1 MYLIS
6 ALFTGVL
13 ITIMVTLNG
22 KLSDGSGI
30 YSSTVVI
37 YIVSVVF
44 SGLILLLRR
53 MPVLP
58 KKKLPVW
65 MYSAGLISVFSTV
78 FTNFA
83 FGKISIVAITAL
95 ALLAQTATSFVIDAL
110 GLLGA
115 EKRRA
120 GKASVLCLLVSALGC
135 AVMLSDAGGMQFLAM
150 LLAFASGITLVVSR
164 MLNADLAKS
173 TGAVSGA
180 FINHAV
186 GLPAAVLALLLLGR
200 GEAGLLAGIGVP
212 PWWAYMGGV
221 LGIAVVVLT
230 NWFVPKIS
238 ALNGSLLLFVGQL
251 ASSVVIDAACGFE
264 NPPRLIIGGAVIT
277 IGVITGTIL
286 DRGKKK
292 T

>member
-13 ITIMVTLNG
+13 ITVMVALNG
-22 KLSDGSGI
+22 KLSGGSGI
-30 YSSTVVI
+30 YSSTLVI
-37 YIVSVVF
+37 YIVSVV
-44 SGLILLLRR
+44 SAGLVLLLRR

-58 KKKLPVW
+58 KKKLPLW

-83 FGKISIVAITAL
+83 FGKISVVAITAL
-95 ALLAQTATSFVIDAL
+95 ALLAQTLTSFVIDSL

-120 GKASVLCLLVSALGC
+120 GKASVLCLLVSVMGC
-135 AVMLSDAGGMQFLAM
+135 AVMLSDAGGLQVLAM
-150 LLAFASGITLVVSR
+150 LLAFASGITLVTSR
-164 MLNADLAKS
+164 MINADLAKS

-200 GEAGLLAGIGVP
+200 GEAGLLAGIGAL

-221 LGIAVVVLT
+221 LGIIIVVLT

-251 ASSVVIDAACGFE
+251 ASSVLIDTACGFE
-264 NPPRLIIGGAVIT
+264 NPPRLIIGGAVIAL
-277 IGVITGTIL
+277 GVATGTIL
-286 DRGKKK
+286 DGKNRK
-292 T
+292 

>member
-1 MYLIS
+1 MYQIS

-30 YSSTVVI
+30 YSATVVI

-44 SGLILLLRR
+44 SGLIPLLRR
-53 MPVLP
+53 MPVRP

-83 FGKISIVAITAL
+83 FGKISVVAITAL
-95 ALLAQTATSFVIDAL
+95 ALLAQTATSFVIDTL

-120 GKASVLCLLVSALGC
+120 GKASVLCLLVSVMGC
-135 AVMLSDAGGMQFLAM
+135 AVMLSDAGGLQVLAM
-150 LLAFASGITLVVSR
+150 LLAFASGITLVTSR
-164 MLNADLAKS
+164 MINADLAKS

-200 GEAGLLAGIGVP
+200 GEAGLLAGIGAL

-221 LGIAVVVLT
+221 LGIIIVVLT

-251 ASSVVIDAACGFE
+251 ASSVLIDTACGFE
-264 NPPRLIIGGAVIT
+264 NPPRLIIGGAVIAL
-277 IGVITGTIL
+277 GVATGTIL
-286 DRGKKK
+286 DGKNRK
-292 T
+292 

>member
-1 MYLIS
+1 MYQIS

-30 YSSTVVI
+30 YSATVVI

-53 MPVLP
+53 MPVRP

-83 FGKISIVAITAL
+83 FGKISVVAITAL
-95 ALLAQTATSFVIDAL
+95 ALLAQTATSFVIDTL

-120 GKASVLCLLVSALGC
+120 GKASVLCLLVSVMGC
-135 AVMLSDAGGMQFLAM
+135 AVMLSDAGGLQVLAM
-150 LLAFASGITLVVSR
+150 LLAFASGITLVTSR
-164 MLNADLAKS
+164 MINADLAKS

-200 GEAGLLAGIGVP
+200 GEAGLLAGIGAL

-221 LGIAVVVLT
+221 LGIIIVVLT

-251 ASSVVIDAACGFE
+251 ASSVLIDTACGFE
-264 NPPRLIIGGAVIT
+264 NPPRLIIGGAVIAL
-277 IGVITGTIL
+277 GVATGTIL
-286 DRGKKK
+286 DGKNRK
-292 T
+292 

>member
-13 ITIMVTLNG
+13 ITVMVALNG
-22 KLSDGSGI
+22 KLSDGTGI
-30 YSSTVVI
+30 YSSAVII
-37 YIVSVVF
+37 YIVSVLAA
-44 SGLILLLRR
+44 GLVLLLRR

-58 KKKLPVW
+58 KKKLPLW
-65 MYSAGLISVFSTV
+65 MYGVGIISVFSTV

-83 FGKISIVAITAL
+83 FGKISVVAITAL
-95 ALLAQTATSFVIDAL
+95 ALLGQTLTSFVIDAL
-110 GLLGA
+110 GLFGA
-115 EKRRA
+115 QKRRV
-120 GKASVLCLLVSALGC
+120 GKASVLCLLVSMLGC
-135 AVMLSDAGGMQFLAM
+135 AVMLSDAGGMQFVAM

-164 MLNADLAKS
+164 MINAELAKS

-186 GLPAAVLALLLLGR
+186 GLPATVLAMLLLGQ
-200 GEAGLLAGIGVP
+200 GEAGLLAGFGVL

-221 LGIAVVVLT
+221 LGISVVVLT

-251 ASSVVIDAACGFE
+251 ASSVLIDALCGFE
-264 NPPRLIIGGAVIT
+264 NPPRLIIGGAI
-277 IGVITGTIL
+277 IALGVAAGTIL
-286 DRGKKK
+286 DSKQE
-292 T
+292 

>member
-1 MYLIS
+1 MYQIS

-30 YSSTVVI
+30 YSATVVI

-53 MPVLP
+53 MPVRP

-83 FGKISIVAITAL
+83 FGKISVVAITAL
-95 ALLAQTATSFVIDAL
+95 ALLAQTATSFVIDTL

-120 GKASVLCLLVSALGC
+120 GKASVLCLLVSVLGC
-135 AVMLSDAGGMQFLAM
+135 AVMLSDAGGLQVLAM
-150 LLAFASGITLVVSR
+150 LLAFASGITLVTSR
-164 MLNADLAKS
+164 MINADLAKS

-200 GEAGLLAGIGVP
+200 GEAGLLAGIGAL

-221 LGIAVVVLT
+221 LGIIIVVLT
-230 NWFVPKIS
+230 NWFVPEIS

-251 ASSVVIDAACGFE
+251 ASSVLIDTACGFE
-264 NPPRLIIGGAVIT
+264 NPPRLIIGGAVIAL
-277 IGVITGTIL
+277 GVATGTIL
-286 DRGKKK
+286 DGKNRK
-292 T
+292 

>member
-1 MYLIS
+1 MYQIS

-30 YSSTVVI
+30 YSATVVI

-53 MPVLP
+53 MPVRP

-83 FGKISIVAITAL
+83 FGKISVVAITAL
-95 ALLAQTATSFVIDAL
+95 ALLAQTATSFVIDTL

-120 GKASVLCLLVSALGC
+120 GKASVLCLLVSVLGC
-135 AVMLSDAGGMQFLAM
+135 AVMLSDAGGLQVLAM
-150 LLAFASGITLVVSR
+150 LLAFASGITLVTSR
-164 MLNADLAKS
+164 MINADLAKS

-200 GEAGLLAGIGVP
+200 GEAGLLAGIGAL

-221 LGIAVVVLT
+221 LGIIIVVLT
-230 NWFVPKIS
+230 NWFVPEIS

-251 ASSVVIDAACGFE
+251 ASSVLIDTACGFE
-264 NPPRLIIGGAVIT
+264 NPPRLIIGGAVIAL
-277 IGVITGTIL
+277 GVATGTIL
-286 DRGKKK
+286 DGKKRK
-292 T
+292 